1 MLPVV
6 ARRAALVPPR
16 GLRRGEST
24 APRFDIGPAIS
35 SSAAGEYGDE
45 QRHAATAEGA
55 AISRVAFVI
64 GEVVFLAAAQVF
76 GGPPWTLVGAV
87 AFVALAFGG
96 TRITTLALLASSLV
110 WLALAK
116 ATGNRELFFPYA
128 MHLASVVACRR
139 SGSSALPGLPGAC
152 AVVAAFLAIRVAQQA
167 TLPVLAV
174 EFAVAAAILAGAALA
189 RLRFPRGPL
198 GDGAIVA
205 ASAVLACLGLLL

>member
-6 ARRAALVPPR
+6 ACRAALVPPR
-16 GLRRGEST
+16 SLRGGEST
-24 APRFDIGPAIS
+24 APRFDIGPAIPS
-35 SSAAGEYGDE
+35 PETGEYGDAA
-45 QRHAATAEGA
+45 RRAATEEGA

-64 GEVVFLAAAQVF
+64 GEVVFLAAAHVF

-96 TRITTLALLASSLV
+96 IRTTTLALLASSLV

-116 ATGNRELFFPYA
+116 ATGNRELFFPYS
-128 MHLASVVACRR
+128 MHLASVVVCRR
-139 SGSSALPGLPGAC
+139 SEGSALSGLPGAC

-174 EFAVAAAILAGAALA
+174 EFAVAAAILAGAALV
-189 RLRFPRGPL
+189 RPRFPPGPL
-198 GDGAIVA
+198 MDGAIVA
-205 ASAVLACLGLLL
+205 ASAVLARVGLLL